1 MQEAKENDR
10 ILLKE
15 KWGINRWR
23 KY

>member
-10 ILLKE
+10 ILLRE
-15 KWGINRWR
+15 KWGIYRWK